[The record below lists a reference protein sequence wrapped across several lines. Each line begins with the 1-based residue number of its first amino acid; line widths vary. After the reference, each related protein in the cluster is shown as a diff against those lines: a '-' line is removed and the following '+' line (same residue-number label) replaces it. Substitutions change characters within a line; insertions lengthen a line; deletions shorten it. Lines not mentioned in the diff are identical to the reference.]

1 MSKYFI
7 ISKKGMITAL
17 IIILGVI
24 VGVLCVAFGEPA
36 VAASASQ
43 KKLPIYSVKRDDK
56 KISISFDAAWG
67 ADLTDSILS
76 ILEKYNVKTTF
87 FVVGKWAE
95 QYPDKVKALSD
106 AGHEVENHSYDHP
119 HMTNM
124 SKEDMINEL
133 ERCNTKI
140 AEITGKRPTL
150 LRPPYGDYNNTVIE
164 AAEQCS
170 MHTIQWSVDSL
181 DWKGISA
188 DDIVKRVVPKVTSGS
203 IVLFHNAGEHTPEA
217 LPTILESFISEGYEI
232 VPISQLIYAEN
243 YTIDPTGKQILN

>member
-188 DDIVKRVVPKVTSGS
+188 DEIVKRVVLKVTSGS

-217 LPTILESFISEGYEI
+217 LPTILESLISEGYEI

>member
-36 VAASASQ
+36 VAASTSQ

-56 KISISFDAAWG
+56 KIALSFDAAWG

-106 AGHEVENHSYDHP
+106 AGHEVENHSYGHP

-133 ERCNTKI
+133 ERCNAKI
-140 AEITGKRPTL
+140 EEITGKHPTL
-150 LRPPYGDYNNTVIE
+150 LRPPYGDYNNAVIE

-188 DDIVKRVVPKVTSGS
+188 DDIVKRVVPKVTNGS

-217 LPTILESFISEGYEI
+217 LPAILESLISEGYEI
-232 VPISQLIYAEN
+232 VPVSELIYTEN
-243 YTIDPTGKQILN
+243 YTVDPTGKQILN

>member
-43 KKLPIYSVKRDDK
+43 KKLPIYSVKRNDK
-56 KISISFDAAWG
+56 KIALSFDAAWG

-133 ERCNTKI
+133 ERCNAKI
-140 AEITGKRPTL
+140 EEITGKHPTL
-150 LRPPYGDYNNTVIE
+150 LRPPYGDYNNAVIE

-188 DDIVKRVVPKVTSGS
+188 DDIVKRVVPKVTDGS

-217 LPTILESFISEGYEI
+217 LPAILESLISEGYEI
-232 VPISQLIYAEN
+232 VPVSELIYTEN
-243 YTIDPTGKQILN
+243 YTVDPTGKQILN

>member
-56 KISISFDAAWG
+56 KIALSFDAAWG

-133 ERCNTKI
+133 ERCNAKI
-140 AEITGKRPTL
+140 EEITGKHPTL
-150 LRPPYGDYNNTVIE
+150 LRPPYGDYNNAVIE

-188 DDIVKRVVPKVTSGS
+188 DDIVKRVVPKVTNGS

-217 LPTILESFISEGYEI
+217 LPAILESLISEGYEI
-232 VPISQLIYAEN
+232 VPVSELIYIEN
-243 YTIDPTGKQILN
+243 YTVDPTGKQILN

>member
-43 KKLPIYSVKRDDK
+43 KKLPIYSVKRNDK
-56 KISISFDAAWG
+56 KIALSFDAAWG

-106 AGHEVENHSYDHP
+106 AGHEVENHSYGHP

-133 ERCNTKI
+133 ERCNAKI
-140 AEITGKRPTL
+140 EEITGKHPTL
-150 LRPPYGDYNNTVIE
+150 LRPPYGDYNNAVIE

-188 DDIVKRVVPKVTSGS
+188 DDIVKRVVPKVTDGS

-217 LPTILESFISEGYEI
+217 LPAILESLISEGYEI
-232 VPISQLIYAEN
+232 VPVSELIYTEN
-243 YTIDPTGKQILN
+243 YTVDPTGKQILN

>member
-56 KISISFDAAWG
+56 KIALSFDAAWG

-76 ILEKYNVKTTF
+76 ILEKHNVKTTF

-106 AGHEVENHSYDHP
+106 AGHEVENHSYGHP

-133 ERCNTKI
+133 ERCNAKI
-140 AEITGKRPTL
+140 EEITGKHPTL
-150 LRPPYGDYNNTVIE
+150 LRPPYGDYNNAVIE

-188 DDIVKRVVPKVTSGS
+188 DDIVKRVVPKVTNGS

-217 LPTILESFISEGYEI
+217 LPAILESLISEGYEI
-232 VPISQLIYAEN
+232 VPVSELIYTEN
-243 YTIDPTGKQILN
+243 YTVDPTGKQILN

>member
-87 FVVGKWAE
+87 FVV
-95 QYPDKVKALSD
+95 
-106 AGHEVENHSYDHP
+106 
-119 HMTNM
+119 
-124 SKEDMINEL
+124 
-133 ERCNTKI
+133 
-140 AEITGKRPTL
+140 
-150 LRPPYGDYNNTVIE
+150 
-164 AAEQCS
+164 
-170 MHTIQWSVDSL
+170 
-181 DWKGISA
+181 
-188 DDIVKRVVPKVTSGS
+188 
-203 IVLFHNAGEHTPEA
+203 
-217 LPTILESFISEGYEI
+217 
-232 VPISQLIYAEN
+232 
-243 YTIDPTGKQILN
+243 

>member
-56 KISISFDAAWG
+56 KISVSFDAAWG
-67 ADLTDSILS
+67 SDLTDSILS

-188 DDIVKRVVPKVTSGS
+188 DDIVKRVVPKVTGGS

-217 LPTILESFISEGYEI
+217 LPAILESFISEGYEI
-232 VPISQLIYAEN
+232 VPVSQLIYAEN

>member
-124 SKEDMINEL
+124 SKEDMLNEL

-181 DWKGISA
+181 DWKGLDASEISRRVTEG
-188 DDIVKRVVPKVTSGS
+188 VKPGS
-203 IVLFHNAGEHTPEA
+203 IVLFHNAAEHTPEA

-243 YTIDPTGKQILN
+243 YTIDPTGKQIIN

>member
-56 KISISFDAAWG
+56 KIALSFDAAWG

-76 ILEKYNVKTTF
+76 ILEKHNVKTTF

-106 AGHEVENHSYDHP
+106 AGHEVENHSYGHP

-133 ERCNTKI
+133 ERCNAKI
-140 AEITGKRPTL
+140 EEITGKHPTL
-150 LRPPYGDYNNTVIE
+150 LRPPYGDYNNAVIE

-188 DDIVKRVVPKVTSGS
+188 DDIVKRVVPKVTNGS

-217 LPTILESFISEGYEI
+217 LPAILESLISEGYEI
-232 VPISQLIYAEN
+232 VPVSELLYTEN
-243 YTIDPTGKQILN
+243 YTVDPTGKQILN

>member
-56 KISISFDAAWG
+56 KIALSFDAAWG

-106 AGHEVENHSYDHP
+106 AGHEVENHSYGHP

-133 ERCNTKI
+133 ERCNAKI
-140 AEITGKRPTL
+140 EEITGKHPTL
-150 LRPPYGDYNNTVIE
+150 LRPPYGDYNNAVIE

-188 DDIVKRVVPKVTSGS
+188 DDIVKRVVPKVTNGS

-217 LPTILESFISEGYEI
+217 LPAILESLISEGYEI
-232 VPISQLIYAEN
+232 VPVSELIYIEN
-243 YTIDPTGKQILN
+243 YTVDPTGKQILN

>member
-56 KISISFDAAWG
+56 IISISFDAAWG

-188 DDIVKRVVPKVTSGS
+188 DDIVKRVVPNVTSGS

-217 LPTILESFISEGYEI
+217 LPAILESFISEGYEI